1 MTTTARTTAE
11 RETGPE
17 DQRDRG
23 SRTPPAVHGRRLGT
37 WPSWALIALMGLY
50 IFVPLLSSFV
60 FSVWVPTAGLTFEAY
75 RDSVSDPRFTGALTL
90 SLLITVGTVTGLLA
104 LMVPTVVYLQ
114 LRAPRWRPLMEIV
127 CTIPLVVP
135 SIALAAGLVAVLRHL
150 AGYGRGSLPA
160 RISQAIQS
168 PDLPIVLIGSY
179 IVLSLPFVYRS
190 LDAGLRAIDL
200 RTLVESA
207 RSLGAD
213 GPTVLRRVIL
223 PNLKG
228 PVTFCAFFSA
238 ALCLGEFTMAV
249 TLGYRTLPVW
259 LTQIAGT
266 DFRASISMSLLINVL
281 TWALLIATTLL
292 AGRTGAR
299 RSRART
305 TTAKES

>member
-1 MTTTARTTAE
+1 MTATTSAP
-11 RETGPE
+11 PE
-17 DQRDRG
+17 QEAPPGDQ
-23 SRTPPAVHGRRLGT
+23 AGRRARRAGHRRIGT

-60 FSVWVPTAGLTFEAY
+60 FSVWVPTSGLTFQAY
-75 RDSVSDPRFTGALTL
+75 RDSVSDPRFMGALTL
-90 SLLITVGTVTGLLA
+90 SLLITAGTVAGLLA

-150 AGYGRGSLPA
+150 AGYGRGSWPT
-160 RISQAIQS
+160 RISQAIQN
-168 PDLPIVLIGSY
+168 PDLPLVLIGSY

-213 GPTVLRRVIL
+213 ETTILRRVIL

-259 LTQIAGT
+259 LTQIAGS
-266 DFRASISMSLLINVL
+266 DFRASISMSLLINVM
-281 TWALLIATTLL
+281 TWTLLIATTLL
-292 AGRTGAR
+292 AGRTGTTR
-299 RSRART
+299 GRSRPT
-305 TTAKES
+305 TEKES